1 MSIDPY
7 AGAVS
12 TLAALAALMIVQ
24 LLIADFTGIR
34 RRHVPG
40 TPVTPDHAD
49 ALFRVARTVANMN
62 ESVAIFIV
70 LLLYCIFAG
79 ASPVWTAWGAWAY
92 VVCRVLYA
100 ICYYANLP
108 TYRSISFGLSL
119 IALITMLVVGLMS

>member
-1 MSIDPY
+1 MSIEPY
-7 AGAVS
+7 AGAIS
-12 TLAALAALMIVQ
+12 TLAALAALMIAQ
-24 LLIADFTGIR
+24 LLIADVTGIR

-49 ALFRVARTVANMN
+49 ALFRVSRTVANMN
-62 ESVAIFIV
+62 ESVAIFVV

-79 ASPVWTAWGAWAY
+79 ASPAWTAWSAWAY
-92 VVCRVLYA
+92 AICRLLYA
-100 ICYYANLP
+100 VCYYANLP